1 MGLEEFMNEM
11 MDIAIELD
19 DNANTENEVFDNI
32 DFTIRSVIYQM
43 GWTDDVKI
51 EVNW

>member
-19 DNANTENEVFDNI
+19 DNANTDNI
-32 DFTIRSVIYQM
+32 DFTIRSVIYQRD
-43 GWTDDVKI
+43 WTDDVKI
-51 EVNW
+51 EANW